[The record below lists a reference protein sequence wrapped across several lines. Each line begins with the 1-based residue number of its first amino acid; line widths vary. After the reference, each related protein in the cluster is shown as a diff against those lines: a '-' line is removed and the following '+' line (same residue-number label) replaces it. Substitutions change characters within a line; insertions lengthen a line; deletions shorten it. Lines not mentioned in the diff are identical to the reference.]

1 MRMVENWCSDEE
13 KPLVFH
19 VWFPKATTTLKQK
32 VPSVQMALKN
42 WQSNQNKLYWFGGYH
57 PSTKHFGVLSDSNPD
72 IQCLR
77 FGLNKPNL
85 NNLPTLKTSSL
96 SHNMVTELVAN

>member
-57 PSTKHFGVLSDSNPD
+57 PSTKHLVAFVGAVFGV
-72 IQCLR
+72 
-77 FGLNKPNL
+77 FAGA
-85 NNLPTLKTSSL
+85 
-96 SHNMVTELVAN
+96 MLVV

>member
-57 PSTKHFGVLSDSNPD
+57 PSTKHLERNSF
-72 IQCLR
+72 
-77 FGLNKPNL
+77 
-85 NNLPTLKTSSL
+85 LKKD
-96 SHNMVTELVAN
+96 NQINVVFMVQKDLLGGPHHRTVKQT

>member
-57 PSTKHFGVLSDSNPD
+57 PSTKHFFIIKQQATQSKHNNNNVWTRAILQTA
-72 IQCLR
+72 QC
-77 FGLNKPNL
+77 
-85 NNLPTLKTSSL
+85 
-96 SHNMVTELVAN
+96 V

>member
-57 PSTKHFGVLSDSNPD
+57 PSTKHFFSAALSVFSLTGTFFSLLL
-72 IQCLR
+72 QFFKR
-77 FGLNKPNL
+77 
-85 NNLPTLKTSSL
+85 LPLQL
-96 SHNMVTELVAN
+96 